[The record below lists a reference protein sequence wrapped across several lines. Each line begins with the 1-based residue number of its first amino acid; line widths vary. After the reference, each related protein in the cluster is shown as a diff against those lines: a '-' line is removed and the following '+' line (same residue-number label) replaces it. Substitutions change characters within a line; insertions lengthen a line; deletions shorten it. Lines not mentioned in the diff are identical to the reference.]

1 MPHVVV
7 KMYAGRTDDTKRRL
21 AEAISRVVVE
31 IAGTKP
37 SSVSVAI
44 EEYDPDEWTDR
55 VYRPDVLEAG
65 DTLILAPGYDP
76 FEG

>member
-7 KMYAGRTDDTKRRL
+7 KMYAGRPDDVKQRL
-21 AEAISRVVVE
+21 AQAISRAVVE

-44 EEYDPDEWTDR
+44 EDYDPDEWPEA
-55 VYRPDVLEAG
+55 VYRPDILAAG
-65 DTLILAPGYDP
+65 DTLVIAPGYDP
-76 FEG
+76 FEA